1 MEIYLDIVI
10 LENIVINYLILLVT
24 SRFSKNRTSSL
35 RLFLGSVAG
44 TAYLVLMIL
53 LPEVKVY
60 TTLVSK
66 FLLSIGMVAI
76 TFSFNRFS
84 VFLKTLAL
92 FYATTFI
99 FAGAGFALIFFNKDW
114 GIIRNGVLIS
124 PLNFFDAKW
133 TELLLAVAVALIIFR
148 VIWDA
153 VQSRFVKEKLLVD
166 ISIAVENKS
175 IGLPALVD
183 TGNSLHDP
191 LTNLPVVVVE
201 FSAIK
206 DLLPDDIKS
215 IFEQNHENDLNSVTA
230 EISSSDWFKRFRLI
244 PFTSLGRENGMM
256 IGFRPDYIEIGAD
269 DGKKDIRDVIVG
281 IYNRTLSANEQYRAL
296 MNPELI

>member
-35 RLFLGSVAG
+35 RLLLGSVAG
-44 TAYLVLMIL
+44 TAYLVVMIL
-53 LPEVKVY
+53 LPDTQVY
-60 TTLVSK
+60 ATLLSK
-66 FLLSIGMVAI
+66 FLLSVGMVAI
-76 TFSFNRFS
+76 TFSFRKIS

-99 FAGAGFALIFFNKDW
+99 FAGAAFAFMFFSKDW
-114 GIIRNGVLIS
+114 GIIRNGILIT
-124 PLNFFDAKW
+124 PLTFIDAKW
-133 TELLLAVAVALIIFR
+133 TELMLAVAVALIIFR

-153 VQSRFVKEKLLVD
+153 VQSKFVKEKLLVN
-166 ISIAVENKS
+166 ISIAIGNKS
-175 IGLPALVD
+175 IELPALVD

-191 LTNLPVVVVE
+191 LTKLPVVVVE

-215 IFEQNHENDLNSVTA
+215 IFEQNHENDLNSVTST
-230 EISSSDWFKRFRLI
+230 ISSSNWFTRFRLI

>member
-1 MEIYLDIVI
+1 
-10 LENIVINYLILLVT
+10 
-24 SRFSKNRTSSL
+24 
-35 RLFLGSVAG
+35 
-44 TAYLVLMIL
+44 MIL
-53 LPEVKVY
+53 LPDTQVY
-60 TTLVSK
+60 ATLLSK
-66 FLLSIGMVAI
+66 FLLSVGMVAI
-76 TFSFNRFS
+76 TFSFRKIS

-99 FAGAGFALIFFNKDW
+99 FAGAAFAFMFFSKDW
-114 GIIRNGVLIS
+114 GIIRNGILIT
-124 PLNFFDAKW
+124 PLTFIDAKW
-133 TELLLAVAVALIIFR
+133 TELMLAVAVALIIFR

-153 VQSRFVKEKLLVD
+153 VQSKFVKEKLLVN
-166 ISIAVENKS
+166 ISIAIGNKS
-175 IGLPALVD
+175 IELPALVD

-191 LTNLPVVVVE
+191 LTKLPVVVVE

-215 IFEQNHENDLNSVTA
+215 IFEQNHENDLNSVTST
-230 EISSSDWFKRFRLI
+230 ISSSNWFTRFRLI